1 VTAVHLTAYLLL
13 LRRAE
18 LLLAA
23 GYRTVSE
30 GHAAD
35 ADVHFATSGHADRCD
50 RHARDLAAVLDRLP
64 AADDPPDRFDVVGL
78 GPARSGP
85 AGLLRDLLDLYRLAS
100 LVDATRTAV
109 LRAAKAKRDTELVAL
124 TQTHA
129 SDTAAQL
136 AWLTMTVKATA
147 PQTLLVA

>member
-1 VTAVHLTAYLLL
+1 MYLTDYLEL

-18 LLLAA
+18 TLLAA

-30 GHAAD
+30 GHPAD
-35 ADVHFATSGHADRCD
+35 ADVHFATAGHADRCE
-50 RHARDLAAVLDRLP
+50 RHAGDIAHVLDRLP
-64 AADDPPDRFDVVGL
+64 PAGDGPPDRFDVVGL

-85 AGLLRDLLDLYRLAS
+85 AGLLRDLLDLYQLAC
-100 LVDATRTAV
+100 LVDLTRTAV
-109 LRAAKAKRDTELVAL
+109 LQAGLAKRDAELVEVARA
-124 TQTHA
+124 HA

-147 PQTLLVA
+147 SQTLLVA

>member
-1 VTAVHLTAYLLL
+1 MHLTDYLLL

-18 LLLAA
+18 TVLAT

-35 ADVHFATSGHADRCD
+35 ADVHFAAAGHADRCD
-50 RHARDLAAVLDRLP
+50 CHARDLAAAVDRLP
-64 AADDPPDRFDVVGL
+64 AAGDPPERFDVVGL
-78 GPARSGP
+78 GPARTGP
-85 AGLLRDLLDLYRLAS
+85 AGLLRDLLDLYLVAS

-109 LRAAKAKRDTELVAL
+109 LQAAKAKRDTALVEVIQA
-124 TQTHA
+124 HA
-129 SDTAAQL
+129 ADTAAQL

>member
-1 VTAVHLTAYLLL
+1 VYLTTYLLL

-18 LLLAA
+18 TALAA
-23 GYRTVSE
+23 GYRSVSD

-35 ADVHFATSGHADRCD
+35 ADVHFATAGHADRSE
-50 RHARDLAAVLDRLP
+50 RHARDLAAALDRLP

-78 GPARSGP
+78 GAARPGP
-85 AGLLRDLLDLYRLAS
+85 AGLLRDLLDLYLLAS

-109 LRAAKAKRDTELVAL
+109 LQAAKAKRDSALVDL
-124 TQTHA
+124 TQAHA
-129 SDTAAQL
+129 ADTAAQL